1 MFDPEIIEILKQA
14 NRRHRPTS
22 GEPIM
27 LKGGI
32 RTRMHPLPAMDFQP
46 DTLATGDEMYS
57 PSPRR
62 LVGAGKGLRDMSR
75 VSGIEITRGGSLK
88 SVGRSFK
95 KGLKSVGKVVMP
107 IAKDV
112 GKTVIRE
119 ATPIVKDI
127 ASKYTRDQLAKFL
140 TKEALPVAEETAPLL
155 LAAGRRQVSD
165 KMKRRAMLVKKIMR
179 EHGMSLPEASR
190 YVKEQGMKY

>member
-14 NRRHRPTS
+14 NRRHTPTS

-27 LKGGI
+27 LKGGL

-46 DTLATGDEMYS
+46 DSLATGYDMYS

-88 SVGRSFK
+88 SVGRSLK
-95 KGLKSVGKVVMP
+95 KGLKSVGRVVMP

-140 TKEALPVAEETAPLL
+140 TKEALPIAEESAPLL
-155 LAAGRRQVSD
+155 LASGRQVSD
-165 KMKRRAMLVKKIMR
+165 KMKRRAMLVKKMMR
-179 EHGMSLPEASR
+179 EHSMSLPEASR
-190 YVKEQGMKY
+190 YIKEQGIKY

>member
-1 MFDPEIIEILKQA
+1 
-14 NRRHRPTS
+14 
-22 GEPIM
+22 
-27 LKGGI
+27 
-32 RTRMHPLPAMDFQP
+32 MHPLPAMDFQP
-46 DTLATGDEMYS
+46 DTLATGDEMYSPS

-88 SVGRSFK
+88 SIGRSLK
-95 KGLKSVGKVVMP
+95 KGLKSVGKVVVP

-140 TKEALPVAEETAPLL
+140 TKEALPVAEEAAPLL
-155 LAAGRRQVSD
+155 LAAGRQVSD

-179 EHGMSLPEASR
+179 ENGISLPEASR